1 MAFFI
6 KASVLLHQ
14 PRPVSDFTHMSW
26 NGSSEGLKPDHH
38 GIRPELAKKRTRERE
53 RERESW
59 AVERV
64 EEFIYGEKDGWQ
76 GRRG

>member
-1 MAFFI
+1 MG
-6 KASVLLHQ
+6 
-14 PRPVSDFTHMSW
+14 SDQSW
-26 NGSSEGLKPDHH
+26 QRKE
-38 GIRPELAKKRTRERE
+38 RERE

>member
-1 MAFFI
+1 MG
-6 KASVLLHQ
+6 
-14 PRPVSDFTHMSW
+14 SDQSW
-26 NGSSEGLKPDHH
+26 QRKE
-38 GIRPELAKKRTRERE
+38 RERERE